1 MTRSVKIITLGC
13 PKNEVDSEQMRG
25 YLYKEGYRLTTNSAE
40 AEIIIINTCG
50 FVEAAK
56 RESIETILDYARY
69 KRDGSCK
76 KLVVTGC
83 LVQKYAGELQEELP
97 EVDLFLG
104 TGDVPALP
112 ELLRSLQPGA
122 RTAMVGDPANYLFDD
137 ELPHVPEHVKHYA
150 YLKIAEGCDNCC
162 SYCVI
167 PSLRGPYR
175 SRSMEAII
183 KDARELAALGVKE
196 LILVAQD
203 TTLYG
208 MDLYGDYKLSS
219 LLKELAGIAEIEWIR
234 LLYCYPNHLTDELL
248 LTIRDEPKV
257 CSYLDI
263 PLQHIADPILQAMGR
278 RISKQETVELLAK
291 IRRMIPG
298 ITLRSTFIVGFPGES
313 KDHFQELLNFIA
325 ETRFDRVGFFAY
337 SPEPDTPAAKMA
349 KQVSMREKQRRLQ
362 EAEAVQA
369 AILAEKQAEYLN
381 RTVTVI
387 VDGPSEDYEGLW
399 EGRTQGDAPEIDGVV
414 YFQPA
419 PATKPGAFLQIRIT
433 HSQEYALVGEISDE
447 SCK

>member
-1 MTRSVKIITLGC
+1 MTRSVKIVTLGC
-13 PKNEVDSEQMRG
+13 PKNTVDSEQMQG
-25 YLYKEGYRLTTNSAE
+25 YLYKEGYQLTSE
-40 AEIIIINTCG
+40 SSQAEIIIINTCG
-50 FVEAAK
+50 FVEEAK
-56 RESIETILDYARY
+56 RESIETIIDYTRWKEA
-69 KRDGSCK
+69 GSCK
-76 KLVVTGC
+76 YLVVTGC
-83 LVQKYAGELQEELP
+83 LVQKYATELAQEIP

-112 ELLRSLQPGA
+112 ELLRSLQPGGHTA
-122 RTAMVGDPANYLFDD
+122 RVSNPANYLFD
-137 ELPHVPEHVKHYA
+137 EEVAHVPEHVKHYA

-175 SRSMEAII
+175 SRTIEAILREA
-183 KDARELAALGVKE
+183 KELAALGTKE

-208 MDLYGDYKLSS
+208 VDLYGEYKLSF
-219 LLKELAGIAEIEWIR
+219 LLRELAQIIGIEWIR

-248 LTIRDEPKV
+248 ATIRDEQKV
-257 CSYLDI
+257 CAYLDI
-263 PLQHIADPILQAMGR
+263 PLQHISDPILQAMGR
-278 RISKQETVELLAK
+278 QITGQETVKLLQK
-291 IRRMIPG
+291 IRSIIPE

-313 KDHFQELLNFIA
+313 KADFQQLLKFIQ

-337 SPEPDTPAAKMA
+337 SPEPDTTAAHMP
-349 KQVSMREKQRRLQ
+349 KQIRASEKRIRVL

-369 AILAEKQAEYLN
+369 AILADKQSNLVSHTL
-381 RTVTVI
+381 TVL
-387 VDGPSEDYEGLW
+387 VDGASEDYEGLW

-414 YFQPA
+414 YFKPGLS
-419 PATKPGAFLQIRIT
+419 TKPGDFINVRIT

-447 SCK
+447 SSQ